1 MDSPRTTAMGEH
13 DEGIDPIDLALDY
26 MGKAIFWVA
35 TQLTPQQVQEIAE
48 RINSPTTTTDEISQ
62 WFQATLNVMRPL
74 SPHREEQME
83 DGETLDL
90 DKPDWGVTSES
101 EAEATKTKDR
111 GARPCEKPSASSPTR
126 DIDEDA
132 HKEKVKHDDHP
143 PMDEEYE
150 EVQVD
155 PGDDGPICPAVP
167 HPHLKSWWKQRNI
180 QLHRGATTST
190 TTSPTTTSPTP
201 PTVGAKTRTSH
212 QPSAMQHMRQ
222 HPAGALPPPHRT
234 TKKPMTVYESAPCET
249 PSGTRWEQRHESAPC
264 EIPSGTRH
272 WESHGGQEEEGSHWE
287 QEDHDAR
294 PPLQRKRKREHDR
307 VGSNM
312 GATMATTNPTSM
324 APSPTTSP
332 TRGEDLANQIRR
344 VATTTPKHPPKRR

>member
-1 MDSPRTTAMGEH
+1 MWFIHLCGRAKERERERETSPPHPSRKPWGKGGQTARRQEH
-13 DEGIDPIDLALDY
+13 PRANE
-26 MGKAIFWVA
+26 
-35 TQLTPQQVQEIAE
+35 
-48 RINSPTTTTDEISQ
+48 
-62 WFQATLNVMRPL
+62 
-74 SPHREEQME
+74 
-83 DGETLDL
+83 
-90 DKPDWGVTSES
+90 
-101 EAEATKTKDR
+101 EAT
-111 GARPCEKPSASSPTR
+111 
-126 DIDEDA
+126 
-132 HKEKVKHDDHP
+132 HP

-155 PGDDGPICPAVP
+155 PGDDGPISPAVP
-167 HPHLKSWWKQRNI
+167 HPHLKSWWKHRNI

-234 TKKPMTVYESAPCET
+234 TKKPMTVSGSAPCET

-312 GATMATTNPTSM
+312 GATMATTNSTSM